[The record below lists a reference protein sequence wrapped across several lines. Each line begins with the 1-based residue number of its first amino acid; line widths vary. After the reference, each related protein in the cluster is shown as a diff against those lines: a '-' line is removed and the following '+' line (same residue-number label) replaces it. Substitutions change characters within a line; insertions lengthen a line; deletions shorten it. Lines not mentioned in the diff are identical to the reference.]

1 MSSRRPGGEGLR
13 RGPGPAQVGALVAL
27 AYLLVYLYSVQN
39 LLVAPGLVAPGGVP
53 SVAVLVDWHA
63 KVWKPIAPFLWEP
76 VVALYPLPGV
86 ALLVSPPNL
95 LLGLLLAAL
104 LGANVGVVLA
114 RLGATGSFRRGGGGV
129 VASVPALLS
138 GFACCVPTLVLAL
151 GALGATF
158 TVAVIAVRPFF
169 VPLAVL
175 ALAANL
181 VWGLRRLRC
190 EVPAA
195 SRP

>member
-1 MSSRRPGGEGLR
+1 MPSRRPGGDRRTARGVPAAVGL
-13 RGPGPAQVGALVAL
+13 LVAL

-39 LLVAPGLVAPGGVP
+39 LVVAPGLVVPGGVP
-53 SVAVLVDWHA
+53 AVSVLPDWPA

-76 VVALYPLPGV
+76 VVAVYPTPGL
-86 ALLVSPPNL
+86 ALLLSPPNL

-104 LGANVGVVLA
+104 LGLNVGVGLA
-114 RLGATGSFRRGGGGV
+114 RLGALGPFRRGGGGL
-129 VASVPALLS
+129 AAAAPALLT

-151 GALGATF
+151 GALGASF

-169 VPLAVL
+169 IPLAVL
-175 ALAANL
+175 ALTANL

-190 EVPAA
+190 EVPG
-195 SRP
+195 